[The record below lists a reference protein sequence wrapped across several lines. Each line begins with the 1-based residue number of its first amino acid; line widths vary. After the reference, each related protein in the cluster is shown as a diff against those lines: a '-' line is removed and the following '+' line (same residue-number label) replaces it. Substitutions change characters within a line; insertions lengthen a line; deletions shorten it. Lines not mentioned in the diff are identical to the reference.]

1 LRRAHRFR
9 PARGGARERPLHRLR
24 SLMEATDFF
33 GVLASVMG
41 VAMSLAPLFQVRRVL
56 ERGQAD
62 DVSQAFLV
70 VIAVGA
76 TCWCAYGISTGDPYL
91 IIPNSLGVITNVGTL
106 LVVRHYQQRR
116 PVSS

>member
-1 LRRAHRFR
+1 
-9 PARGGARERPLHRLR
+9 
-24 SLMEATDFF
+24 MEVSDFF

-76 TCWCAYGISTGDPYL
+76 SCWCAYGISTGNPYL
-91 IIPNSLGVITNVGTL
+91 IIPNTVGVITNVAT
-106 LVVRHYQQRR
+106 LVVVRRYQSGSESVRA
-116 PVSS
+116 S

>member
-1 LRRAHRFR
+1 M
-9 PARGGARERPLHRLR
+9 
-24 SLMEATDFF
+24 SATVFF
-33 GVLASVMG
+33 GILASVMG

-56 ERGQAD
+56 ERGQAG

-70 VIAVGA
+70 VIAAGA
-76 TCWCAYGISTGDPYL
+76 TCWCADGISTGDPYL

-106 LVVRHYQQRR
+106 LVVRHYQRRR